1 MAAKK
6 ETRGIF
12 PLRKVLEVSVSE
24 EMGEELGSRH
34 YFWMDRRYTMT
45 LECGH
50 QQTRVKA
57 NLQHLAPADLLPKSV
72 RCKNC
77 STVSVPPPKAKPS
90 PKYDHLATTLVGAIL
105 GVGGGPE
112 EDRALSWV
120 QEYGGWIAN
129 EKVRAS
135 VYGAVAVFLLD
146 AMLDDKKV
154 RHSGALRTAI
164 EEWASNPNEAT
175 KNAVRKTT
183 RRLYNTQGT
192 PGNDWLAARALIC
205 LGRIASLGNQSARG
219 VVEALTWDKT
229 SRVEFYERLWAA
241 HHTVD
246 YQASRGIMVAG
257 LGIEPEEREEALKQ
271 IAQDTRQAREELA
284 RIWHDEYP
292 EVGDHH
298 LPLLMY
304 LLRVFSEARDQG
316 ETALAV

>member
-1 MAAKK
+1 MAVKK
-6 ETRGIF
+6 ETRDIF

-24 EMGEELGSRH
+24 EMGEALGSRH
-34 YFWMDRRYTMT
+34 YFWLNRRYTMT

-50 QQTRVKA
+50 QQARVKA
-57 NLQHLAPADLLPKSV
+57 NHQHLSPEELMPKSV
-72 RCKNC
+72 RCKDC
-77 STVSVPPPKAKPS
+77 STVSVPLPKAKPS

-112 EDRALSWV
+112 EDKALSWV
-120 QEYGGWIAN
+120 QEYGGWIDN
-129 EKVRAS
+129 EQTRAS

-146 AMLDDKKV
+146 AMLDDKVV

-164 EEWASNPNEAT
+164 EDWASNPDDTT
-175 KNAVRKTT
+175 KETVRRTA

-205 LGRIASLGNQSARG
+205 LGRIASLGTQSARG

-241 HHTVD
+241 RHTVD
-246 YQASRGIMVAG
+246 YQASRGIIVAG
-257 LGIEPEEREEALKQ
+257 LLLDADEREEALKQ
-271 IAQDTRQAREELA
+271 VAQETRDAKAELR

-292 EVGDHH
+292 KVGDHH
-298 LPLLMY
+298 LPLLLH
-304 LLRVFSEARDQG
+304 LLAIYAEARDQG
-316 ETALAV
+316 TVALAV